1 MVCETLHVYAMY
13 RIDPSLEGTNR
24 LKRPWEPRETK
35 EVLIGEARDTINTSE
50 VSQGSQGRLSRL
62 VSSREGSIWLRP
74 YR

>member
-35 EVLIGEARDTINTSE
+35 EVLIGSRAKPETQLTLPRFPK
-50 VSQGSQGRLSRL
+50 VSKGA
-62 VSSREGSIWLRP
+62 
-74 YR
+74 